1 MNLQSLCRHRLEPY
15 VILSFLTLATAC
27 STDDASAVNDADSS
41 ANINDGENLADI
53 PVAPECDSTS
63 AEDFLVLFGYRGAI
77 NKQELDIRMILPE
90 QTTDEVKLTD
100 FSLKEEG
107 KTCQKGCEVD
117 AALRWIAVAD
127 AQNSDGSRDFQIGKF
142 NDCLE
147 VALVKGG
154 ELEGISH
161 LQFQGDYAYYSQQI
175 AGCTGAS
182 CQYSITRM
190 NLNAPSEKTLLIN
203 AFPPADDPD
212 WVNGDS
218 TFKGYFHVSPD
229 GESLVILSPTIRS
242 QRVYI
247 WKKGAIA
254 EVDYLCDNFQND
266 TCIGTGS
273 QYSDRDPVAIS
284 PDSSEVVVFA
294 VNKRALRA
302 IRYSTENFSDR
313 GSTALLAV
321 DPSFGGDYANFACV
335 ARESWQYTQ
344 IVGAPVYTPDGAHI
358 LFIGRAPCFGAS
370 GTEPLTNV
378 IKIDPSWIGDLT
390 PLEENELIVVTDNR
404 ETDIQN
410 ETAIDIAAMA
420 LSPDGKRV
428 LFTATPR
435 LNSQFAPRSAPPVTP
450 DKEMYIVDACGGA
463 PLQLTADLSYSAESP
478 QVVPKPTIGES
489 CAAQPF

>member
-1 MNLQSLCRHRLEPY
+1 M
-15 VILSFLTLATAC
+15 VGC
-27 STDDASAVNDADSS
+27 SDDKADPAVSVEADTGQFADSIPAPPVCD
-41 ANINDGENLADI
+41 ANSEEN
-53 PVAPECDSTS
+53 
-63 AEDFLVLFGYRGAI
+63 FLILFGYRGAI
-77 NKQELDIRMILPE
+77 DKQDLDIRMIEPQ
-90 QTTDEVKLTD
+90 QTTDEKKLTD

-127 AQNSDGSRDFQIGKF
+127 VQNPDGGRDFQIGKF

-154 ELEGISH
+154 ELEGVRH
-161 LQFQGDYAYYSQQI
+161 LEFQGDYAYYSQQVP
-175 AGCTGAS
+175 GCTGAS
-182 CQYSITRM
+182 CQYSVTRM
-190 NLNAPSEKTLLIN
+190 NLNAPAERTTLIN

-218 TFKGYFHVSPD
+218 TYKGYFHVSPD

-254 EVDYLCDNFQND
+254 EVDYLCDNFQNE

-284 PDSSEVVVFA
+284 PDSSEVIIFA

-321 DPSFGGDYANFACV
+321 DAALGGDYANFACI
-335 ARESWQYTQ
+335 AREPWQYTQ
-344 IVGAPVYTPDGAHI
+344 IVGTPTYTPDGQHV
-358 LFIGRAPCFGAS
+358 LFIGRAPCFGAD
-370 GTEPLTNV
+370 GNEPLTN
-378 IKIDPSWIGDLT
+378 ILKIDPSWIGDLT
-390 PLEENELIVVTDNR
+390 PLEESELLVITDNT
-404 ETDIQN
+404 EQDI
-410 ETAIDIAAMA
+410 TTGRAIDISAMA

-428 LFTATPR
+428 VVTATPR
-435 LNSQFAPRSAPPVTP
+435 LNSQFAPRTAPPVTP
-450 DKEMYIVDACGGA
+450 DKEVYMLDVCGGS
-463 PLQLTADLSYSAESP
+463 LTQLTADLSYSAESP
-478 QVVPKPTIGES
+478 LVVPRPELGQS
-489 CAAQPF
+489 CSPLFGD

>member
-1 MNLQSLCRHRLEPY
+1 MIFGKRYITWPTLGLLLMVLSLGSACGEDNSKPE
-15 VILSFLTLATAC
+15 VSADTSLSVDG
-27 STDDASAVNDADSS
+27 STDV
-41 ANINDGENLADI
+41 EVE
-53 PVAPECDSTS
+53 PPQCDSTS
-63 AEDFLVLFGYRGAI
+63 TEDFLILFGYRGAI
-77 NKQELDIRMILPE
+77 DKQELDIRMIQPA
-90 QTTDEVKLTD
+90 QTTDEKKLTD

-117 AALRWIAVAD
+117 ASLRWIAVAD
-127 AQNSDGSRDFQIGKF
+127 AQNPDGSRDFQIGKF

-154 ELEGISH
+154 ELEGVRH
-161 LQFQGDYAYYSQQI
+161 LEFQGDFAYYSQQVP
-175 AGCTGAS
+175 GCTGAS

-190 NLNAPSEKTLLIN
+190 NLNAPAERTTLIN

-218 TFKGYFHVSPD
+218 TYKGYFHVSPD

-284 PDSSEVVVFA
+284 PDSSEVIVFA

-321 DPSFGGDYANFACV
+321 DAGLGGDYANFACI
-335 ARESWQYTQ
+335 AREPWQYTQ
-344 IVGAPVYTPDGAHI
+344 IVGSPTYTPDGQYV
-358 LFIGRAPCFGAS
+358 LFIGRAPCFGDD
-370 GTEPLTNV
+370 GTEPLTNI
-378 IKIDPSWIGDLT
+378 IKLDPALIGDLT
-390 PLEENELIVVTDNR
+390 PIEESDFIVVTDNTEADVQSER
-404 ETDIQN
+404 
-410 ETAIDIAAMA
+410 AIDISAMA

-428 LFTATPR
+428 IITATPR

-450 DKEMYIVDACGGA
+450 DKEVYMVDACGGI
-463 PLQLTADLSYSAESP
+463 PTQLTADLSYSAESP
-478 QVVPKPTIGES
+478 LAVPSPELGPS
-489 CAAQPF
+489 CAPLFSE